1 MLAGCSIGVQRLR
14 EFGCLI
20 LVEGL
25 PVAELRRRKRPQTIR
40 PSGRLGKDPGLE
52 KFAFVFDAIEP
63 FTELRLT
70 FGGVTIS
77 FPTDT
82 WKNGATQCAEFIR

>member
-1 MLAGCSIGVQRLR
+1 
-14 EFGCLI
+14 
-20 LVEGL
+20 
-25 PVAELRRRKRPQTIR
+25 
-40 PSGRLGKDPGLE
+40 
-52 KFAFVFDAIEP
+52 VFDAIEP

-70 FGGVTIS
+70 FGGVTMS